1 MACVGT
7 KTVMSSPCGHVHVL
21 CLLCAIECLLR
32 TPSSRLNMHFS
43 GALQRKAGEAK
54 LEQLC
59 KDGELHAEKFLA
71 ADPEFDAPETPDVAA
86 FLKQEGLSAVPL

>member
-1 MACVGT
+1 
-7 KTVMSSPCGHVHVL
+7 
-21 CLLCAIECLLR
+21 
-32 TPSSRLNMHFS
+32 MHFS